1 MGDPRVLESPWVS
14 ILKWSN
20 YNIFSDDLGVP
31 SESMGDWL
39 SCCSFAKWG
48 FIGCSCLPVHWSS
61 ILPKPVARLEVSI
74 VWREGRDSQ
83 SQKSWSHKYTASS
96 RLHPMIQ
103 NYNTRQFKCNLW
115 SLDSSWWLV
124 VSHIHP
130 YSSHLVDPEWL
141 VSLEKEGTSEV
152 IWLIESLMIHLL
164 LVGHFEGYHFHSS
177 HQIPGPSRAV
187 YTMKSNEIPP
197 DADWNPKKG
206 LISWAA
212 PKLRQIDRAVRYGQK
227 FGSPVAPKS
236 VGSFCGQP
244 CSVFAI

>member
-1 MGDPRVLESPWVS
+1 MGDPRVLGSPWVS

-20 YNIFSDDLGVP
+20 YNIISDDLGVP

-74 VWREGRDSQ
+74 VWREERDSQ

-103 NYNTRQFKCNLW
+103 NYNTRQFKFNLW

-130 YSSHLVDPEWL
+130 YSSHLVDPESWMTGFFGERRDRSHL
-141 VSLEKEGTSEV
+141 AHWIIDDSPFIGWTFWRVSSV
-152 IWLIESLMIHLL
+152 S
-164 LVGHFEGYHFHSS
+164 FSF
-177 HQIPGPSRAV
+177 IP
-187 YTMKSNEIPP
+187 SNP
-197 DADWNPKKG
+197 
-206 LISWAA
+206 
-212 PKLRQIDRAVRYGQK
+212 RQIDRAVRYGQK

-236 VGSFCGQP
+236 VGSFYSRFLC
-244 CSVFAI
+244 FR

>member
-20 YNIFSDDLGVP
+20 YNIISDDLGVP

-103 NYNTRQFKCNLW
+103 NYNTRQFKFNLW
-115 SLDSSWWLV
+115 SLDSSWWWF
-124 VSHIHP
+124 HISIP
-130 YSSHLVDPEWL
+130 TRPILLILNPEWL

-152 IWLIESLMIHLL
+152 IWSHWIIDDSPFIGWTFWR
-164 LVGHFEGYHFHSS
+164 VSS
-177 HQIPGPSRAV
+177 VSFSFIP
-187 YTMKSNEIPP
+187 SNP
-197 DADWNPKKG
+197 
-206 LISWAA
+206 
-212 PKLRQIDRAVRYGQK
+212 RQIDRAVHYGQK

-236 VGSFCGQP
+236 VGSFYSRFLC
-244 CSVFAI
+244 FR

>member
-1 MGDPRVLESPWVS
+1 MGDPRVLGSPWVS

-20 YNIFSDDLGVP
+20 YNIISDDLGVP

-74 VWREGRDSQ
+74 VWREERDSQ

-103 NYNTRQFKCNLW
+103 NYNTRQFKFNLW

-130 YSSHLVDPEWL
+130 YSSHLVDPESWMTGFFGERRDL
-141 VSLEKEGTSEV
+141 RSHL
-152 IWLIESLMIHLL
+152 ESLNHWWFAFYWLDILKGIIGIIFIHPIKSQLRSWGRL
-164 LVGHFEGYHFHSS
+164 IGRCAMGKSS
-177 HQIPGPSRAV
+177 GAQWPRKVWGVSVDSRF
-187 YTMKSNEIPP
+187 
-197 DADWNPKKG
+197 
-206 LISWAA
+206 LCF
-212 PKLRQIDRAVRYGQK
+212 R
-227 FGSPVAPKS
+227 
-236 VGSFCGQP
+236 
-244 CSVFAI
+244 

>member
-20 YNIFSDDLGVP
+20 YNIISDDLGVP

-103 NYNTRQFKCNLW
+103 ITTLDNLSSTYDPLTHHGGWWFHISIPTRPILLILNDWFLW
-115 SLDSSWWLV
+115 RKKVPQKSFGSLNHWWFTFYWLDILKGIIF
-124 VSHIHP
+124 IHP
-130 YSSHLVDPEWL
+130 IKSQVHPGRFIPWNP
-141 VSLEKEGTSEV
+141 
-152 IWLIESLMIHLL
+152 MR
-164 LVGHFEGYHFHSS
+164 S
-177 HQIPGPSRAV
+177 HQMQI
-187 YTMKSNEIPP
+187 EIPR
-197 DADWNPKKG
+197 K
-206 LISWAA
+206 
-212 PKLRQIDRAVRYGQK
+212 V
-227 FGSPVAPKS
+227 
-236 VGSFCGQP
+236 
-244 CSVFAI
+244 